1 MMIFRVWSVWFID
14 NFIKMLQ
21 LNRKYPT
28 GAAKRRK
35 KQESIYADEKHK
47 SLLDRFFVITSG
59 TGEPTEE
66 STASSTQVV
75 DSSYV
80 CLVHNQ
86 MCHTQKWSFVK
97 MKLIITCFR
106 IFVFLSKEFFF
117 MSLKW
122 KGWTKLSFLWCC
134 TSAW

>member
-1 MMIFRVWSVWFID
+1 MIFRVWSVWFID

-86 MCHTQKWSFVK
+86 MCHTQK
-97 MKLIITCFR
+97 
-106 IFVFLSKEFFF
+106 
-117 MSLKW
+117 
-122 KGWTKLSFLWCC
+122 
-134 TSAW
+134 